1 MRITAKREEGQ
12 GNELREGPGI
22 YWGKEEE
29 GAGQGPLSHGQLF
42 LVPFDVKFQREG
54 EVLWHSPPPRL
65 ELHVLLSPLALKR
78 EIQELILARLRG
90 IRKNPG
96 MH

>member
-1 MRITAKREEGQ
+1 MSCGRALGYTG
-12 GNELREGPGI
+12 GREG
-22 YWGKEEE
+22 KEQE
-29 GAGQGPLSHGQLF
+29 GARQGPLSQDLLF

-54 EVLWHSPPPRL
+54 EVLLHSPPLRL

-78 EIQELILARLRG
+78 EIQELILAQLRG
-90 IRKNPG
+90 NRKNPG

>member
-1 MRITAKREEGQ
+1 MSCGRALGYTGGRE
-12 GNELREGPGI
+12 R
-22 YWGKEEE
+22 KEEE
-29 GAGQGPLSHGQLF
+29 GARQGPLSQDLLF

-54 EVLWHSPPPRL
+54 EVLRHSLPLRL

-78 EIQELILARLRG
+78 EIQELILAQLRG
-90 IRKNPG
+90 NRKNPG